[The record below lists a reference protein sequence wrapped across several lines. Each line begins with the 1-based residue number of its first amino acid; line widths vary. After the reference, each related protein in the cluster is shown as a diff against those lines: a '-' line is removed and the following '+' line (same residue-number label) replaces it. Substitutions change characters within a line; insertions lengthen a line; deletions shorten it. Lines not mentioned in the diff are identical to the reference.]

1 MAMIKNDAETA
12 ASVTIGALGYRAR
25 CTEAGCGNL
34 ARLGLRHADTGGR
47 PIAHPV
53 VCHAH
58 ARLKLAAMARSGAIG
73 AVRSGGN
80 PGGGGARRSSHKSA
94 VKNGIER

>member
-34 ARLGLRHADTGGR
+34 ARLSLRYADAGGR
-47 PIAHPV
+47 PIINLEF
-53 VCHAH
+53 CHGHGRLKIERDRA
-58 ARLKLAAMARSGAIG
+58 ARLKIYDNRECL
-73 AVRSGGN
+73 
-80 PGGGGARRSSHKSA
+80 
-94 VKNGIER
+94 